1 MVCKKCLSESVV
13 KNGIVRGQQRY
24 KCKECNLNFVE
35 GDKRVKQSTLIK
47 KALSIILY
55 TMSKASF
62 NFLGKL
68 FNCSPTQP
76 YNWIKDAALN
86 IEDPQ
91 VRDNIQ
97 EIEID
102 EMWHFV
108 KKKLKNS
115 GSSKPL
121 IVAHGKQLPG
131 LQVIVIL
138 QQLEDSTTN

>member
-1 MVCKKCLSESVV
+1 MICKKCSSESIV
-13 KNGIVRGQQRY
+13 KNGIVRCQQRY
-24 KCKECNLNFVE
+24 RCKECKLNFVE
-35 GDKRVKQSTLIK
+35 GDKRVKQTTSIK
-47 KALSIILY
+47 KALSVILY

-76 YNWIKDAALN
+76 YNWVKEAALT
-86 IEDPQ
+86 IEEPEI
-91 VRDNIQ
+91 RENIQ

-108 KKKLKNS
+108 KKKLKSS

-131 LQVIVIL
+131 LQVVVIL
-138 QQLEDSTTN
+138 QQLEDSTPS